1 MRARFAD
8 PPSLLRTNRA
18 RNEGSP
24 TKRHR
29 RPDRQLRA
37 AGDPKH
43 TRPAVKAARQMRACD
58 QPTRPEPNR
67 VSTRRSRAPLD
78 QSQMIG
84 CAKAR
89 APRLAALSDK
99 LCSQLPASQPAC
111 PTARSVRA
119 TKLHFPALQFRAWLR
134 LPSRTG
140 AQTPRACIELMIQG
154 KPVPR
159 VNAGIATIRP
169 TKSNAL
175 LSRRR
180 A

>member
-1 MRARFAD
+1 MIISEKSRSWRFQEVPKERLRSPSMRARYAD

-18 RNEGSP
+18 RNERSP

-43 TRPAVKAARQMRACD
+43 TRPAVEAARQMRACD

-67 VSTRRSRAPLD
+67 VSTCRSRASMD

-89 APRLAALSDK
+89 ARRLAALSDK
-99 LCSQLPASQPAC
+99 LCSQLPLSQTAC
-111 PTARSVRA
+111 PPARSARA
-119 TKLHFPALQFRAWLR
+119 PKLRFPALQFCAWLR

-140 AQTPRACIELMIQG
+140 AQTPRACTEL
-154 KPVPR
+154 
-159 VNAGIATIRP
+159 TI
-169 TKSNAL
+169 
-175 LSRRR
+175 
-180 A
+180 